1 LSSCGLALCETWA
14 ENPWLETTSAAMSL
28 VCSTCG
34 SKNAAESRFCR
45 SCGSLLTG
53 DSRGGVEARKIVT
66 VLFADLAGSTALGD
80 ELDPESLRQ
89 LMTRYFQEME
99 PVIRRFGGTI
109 EKFIGDAIMAVF
121 GVPRLHEDDALRAVR
136 AAVAMRD
143 ALQDLNNEFE
153 RRWGVRIVIRTGV
166 NTGEVIAGD
175 ASHGESFVYGDAVN
189 IAARL
194 EQAADAGEILIG
206 ETTQRLI
213 RDLATT
219 TPVEPLRLKGKP
231 ELVAAWNLVD
241 VAPASLVARR
251 LESPLIGRD
260 REFALL
266 EEVFQRAV
274 EARSSELVTV
284 MGPAGVG
291 KSRLTREFLPRL
303 GSRTTV
309 VVGRCLPYGE
319 GITFWPIIEVLRN
332 AAGISDQ
339 DSPDEARRRIA
350 KLLEDPGPDAAL
362 VGERLAA
369 LMGLAD
375 VTPGVQETFWAV
387 RKLFDELAARRPL
400 VVVFDDIHWA
410 EPTFLDLLE
419 YLVDS
424 LRGGP
429 VVLICLAREELL
441 EIRGDWM
448 TAKPNASLIALRSLS
463 DAEMAGLIR
472 NLLGGVELAANAR
485 TRIADAAEGNPL
497 FVEETLRMLV
507 DDGLLRAVEG
517 IWTVSSDL
525 SSLTIPPTIN
535 ALLTARLDRLEKEE
549 RAVIERASVIGRVFW
564 WGAVAEMSPE
574 EQRPR
579 VGGQLQSLA
588 RKELIRPDHSDL
600 REEDAFRFT
609 HTLIV
614 DAAYGGIPKG
624 IRAQLHERFAAWIEA
639 KRRDRAG
646 EYEEIIGYHLEQA
659 YRSLA
664 ELGPRNERVES
675 LARRAA
681 APLAS
686 AGRRAFARGD
696 MPAAV
701 NVLSRAVSLGPR
713 DDPARLRLLPEL
725 AFALLET
732 GDLGRTQDVIA
743 ETREA
748 ATASGDRRLQAH
760 ALILELWV
768 RLFTE
773 PEGWADE
780 VQREAARA
788 LSIFEDYHDEG
799 GLAKGWSLL
808 GLFHLTKCNF
818 GAAQEAWEKAVVHAD
833 AAGDH
838 RERLESLSWVPLV
851 VWGGRTPVE
860 AGISRCSE
868 VLGLAE
874 GDRKAMSAALFTW
887 GNLEAMQGRFDEA
900 RKLIAQARSALEEV
914 ALTVWIAGPLTEM
927 SAWAELWAG
936 DSAAAERELRWGVRT
951 LQRMGELAWLPTIA
965 GILAEAVYV
974 QGRYGEADAFIQLC
988 EETAGSDDAYS
999 QGLLRS
1005 VRAKIL
1011 ACEGHAEEAVRIGRE
1026 AVSIAEPTDF
1036 LFLQS
1041 FVLEGLGE
1049 VLQVAGSHE
1058 EAEAVLGD
1066 AVHVCEQKGFL
1077 VGARRARSRLEQL
1090 RSEKALKHL

>member
-1 LSSCGLALCETWA
+1 LSSGDLALGDTWA
-14 ENPWLETTSAAMSL
+14 DNPCFEMTRAPTSL

-34 SKNAAESRFCR
+34 AKNPAESRFCR
-45 SCGSLLTG
+45 SCGSLL
-53 DSRGGVEARKIVT
+53 SAHAGGRAEVRKIVT
-66 VLFADLAGSTALGD
+66 VLFADLAGSTSLGD
-80 ELDPESLRQ
+80 KLDPESLRQ
-89 LMTRYFQEME
+89 LMTRYFQEMGA
-99 PVIRRFGGTI
+99 VLRSYGGTV

-121 GVPRLHEDDALRAVR
+121 GVPRLHDDDALRAVR
-136 AAVAMRD
+136 AAVAMRH
-143 ALQDLNNEFE
+143 ALQDLNDEFE

-166 NTGEVIAGD
+166 STGEVIAGD
-175 ASHGESFVYGDAVN
+175 SSHGESFVVGEAVN

-194 EQAADAGEILIG
+194 EQAAEPGTILIG
-206 ETTQRLI
+206 ETTQRLV
-213 RDLATT
+213 RDAATT
-219 TPVEPLRLKGKP
+219 TPVEPLDVKGKP
-231 ELVAAWNLVD
+231 ERVAAWNLID
-241 VAPASLVARR
+241 VAPASLTARQ
-251 LESPLIGRD
+251 LGSPLIGRD

-266 EEVFQRAV
+266 EEVFERTV
-274 EARSSELVTV
+274 EARSCELVTV

-291 KSRLTREFLPRL
+291 KSRLTREFVPRL
-303 GSRTTV
+303 GDRTTV

-332 AAGISDQ
+332 VAGISDL
-339 DSPDEARRRIA
+339 DSPDEARRKIGE
-350 KLLEDPGPDAAL
+350 LLEGPDAAL
-362 VGERLAA
+362 VGERLAG

-424 LRGGP
+424 LRGVP
-429 VVLICLAREELL
+429 VVFICLTRSELL

-448 TAKPNASLIALRSLS
+448 TAKANASLVALRPLS
-463 DAEMAGLIR
+463 EAEMAGLIR
-472 NLLGGVELAANAR
+472 NLLGGVELAAEAR
-485 TRIADAAEGNPL
+485 ARIADAAEGNPL

-507 DDGLLRAVEG
+507 DDGLLRAVNG
-517 IWTVSSDL
+517 TWTVNSDL

-535 ALLTARLDRLEKEE
+535 ALLTARLDRLDVEE

-574 EQRPR
+574 EQRASI
-579 VGGQLQSLA
+579 GSQLQSLA

-614 DAAYGGIPKG
+614 DAAYGGIPKAA
-624 IRAQLHERFAAWIEA
+624 RAELHERFAAWIEG
-639 KRRDRAG
+639 KRPDRAG
-646 EYEEIIGYHLEQA
+646 EYEEIVGYHLEQA

-664 ELGPRNERVES
+664 ELGPVNERVES

-681 APLAS
+681 TPLSS

-713 DDPARLRLLPEL
+713 EDPARIELLPEL
-725 AFALLET
+725 AIALLET
-732 GDLGRTQDVIA
+732 GDLERTQDVIA

-748 ATASGDRRLQAH
+748 ATTSADPRLQAH
-760 ALILELWV
+760 AAILELWV
-768 RLFTE
+768 RLFID

-780 VQREAARA
+780 AEREATRA
-788 LSIFEDYHDEG
+788 LSVFEDHDDEG
-799 GLAKGWSLL
+799 GLARGWSLL
-808 GLFHLTKCNF
+808 GLLHLTKCDF
-818 GAAQEAWEKAVVHAD
+818 GAAEEAWEKAVAHAD

-838 RERLESLSWVPLV
+838 REKLESLSWVPLV

-860 AGISRCSE
+860 AGIRRCNE
-868 VLGLAE
+868 VLTRGG
-874 GDRKAMSAALFTW
+874 GDRKVMSAALFTA
-887 GNLEAMQGRFDEA
+887 GNLEAMRGRFDEA
-900 RKLIAQARSALEEV
+900 RVLFAQARSALEEV
-914 ALTVWIAGPLTEM
+914 GLTVWIAGPLTEM
-927 SAWAELWAG
+927 RAWAELWAG
-936 DSAAAERELRWGVRT
+936 DAAAAERELRWAVTT

-965 GILAEAVYV
+965 GILGEALYA
-974 QGRYGEADAFIQLC
+974 QGRDEEAGAFISLC

-1011 ACEGHAEEAVRIGRE
+1011 ARAGRTEEAVRLGRE
-1026 AVSIAEPTDF
+1026 AVAIAQPTDF
-1036 LFLQS
+1036 SFLQA
-1041 FVLEGLGE
+1041 FVLEGLGA
-1049 VLQVAGSHE
+1049 VLREGGFPE
-1058 EAEAVLGD
+1058 EAD
-1066 AVHVCEQKGFL
+1066 AALADATRAYAHKGFV
-1077 VGARRARSRLEQL
+1077 VGIARAPSVTAGQL
-1090 RSEKALKHL
+1090 GSQ